1 MHQTNQ
7 QEDVMKATALTA
19 NVTGYRPAGLDRVA
33 KVAGLTNHAART
45 LVLAGAAPFI
55 GLAFVIV
62 LPFAGLAFAA
72 WLAAHAL
79 ITNRKAIWTRTRNV
93 VLFLAAPFIGLAYA
107 VALPFVGVGAL
118 VWMGL
123 GAAVKRTA
131 AA

>member
-1 MHQTNQ
+1 
-7 QEDVMKATALTA
+7 MKATALTA
-19 NVTGYRPAGLDRVA
+19 NVTGYRVAGLDRAA
-33 KVAGLTNHAART
+33 KVAGKVNHAAT
-45 LVLAGAAPFI
+45 TVVMLGAAPFI

-62 LPFAGLAFAA
+62 LPFAGLGFAA

-79 ITNRKAIWTRTRNV
+79 VTNRKAIWARTRNV
-93 VLFLAAPFIGLAYA
+93 VLFVAAPFIGLAYA

-123 GAAVKRTA
+123 GAATRRTA

>member
-1 MHQTNQ
+1 
-7 QEDVMKATALTA
+7 
-19 NVTGYRPAGLDRVA
+19 
-33 KVAGLTNHAART
+33 
-45 LVLAGAAPFI
+45 
-55 GLAFVIV
+55 VIV

-79 ITNRKAIWTRTRNV
+79 ITNRKAIWTRMRNV